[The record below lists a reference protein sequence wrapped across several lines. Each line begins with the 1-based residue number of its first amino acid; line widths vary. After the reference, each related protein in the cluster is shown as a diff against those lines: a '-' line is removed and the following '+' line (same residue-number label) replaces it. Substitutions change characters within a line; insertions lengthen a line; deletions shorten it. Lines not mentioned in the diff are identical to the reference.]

1 MAPEVT
7 VPKSTDNPALEKGSV
22 KNLSFVVPSIYHFH
36 SHLGKRSLAALA
48 SVSTATAVTQT
59 LLTVEPKW

>member
-7 VPKSTDNPALEKGSV
+7 VPRSTDNPALEKGSV
-22 KNLSFVVPSIYHFH
+22 KNLSFVFPSIKD